1 MARITVTGYGEVA
14 VRPDEAVVDLTITAR
29 GESPGQALAS
39 VAERARSLIQAMD
52 ELGVPPA
59 KRTTSGIWTNEE
71 FDTEVEALRGSYHAG
86 ERLTVSVRTE
96 LVGRLLDAAVSTAE
110 AQVEGPRFIVAPD
123 NSARAEALRAAAE
136 NARMRGE
143 GMAAGLGL
151 RLGAVVEGGEGG
163 GFHPVVRES
172 IGFGPLD
179 AGPPVEASK
188 ASVSATVSITFEA
201 EPA

>member
-1 MARITVTGYGEVA
+1 MAKITVTGYGEVA
-14 VRPDEAVVDLTITAR
+14 VPPDEAVVDLTVTAR
-29 GESPGQALAS
+29 GDSPGQALAS
-39 VAERARSLIQAMD
+39 VAERARSVVEVMD

-86 ERLTVSVRTE
+86 ERLTVAVPTD
-96 LVGRLLDAAVSTAE
+96 LVGRLLDAAVTRAE
-110 AQVEGPRFIVAPD
+110 AQVEGPRFIVAQD
-123 NSARAEALRAAAE
+123 NPARAEALTAAAE
-136 NARMRGE
+136 NARTRGE
-143 GMAAGLGL
+143 ALAAGLGL

-163 GFHPVVRES
+163 GFHPVVRQS
-172 IGFGPLD
+172 IGFGSLD
-179 AGPPVEASK
+179 APPVEASQ